1 VNLRDTLEAALA
13 LLQTAVQELGA
24 EFLIGDLPTVQG
36 DNQQLMQLFQN
47 LVGNALKF
55 HGEEPPSIMVSGR
68 RSGNEWVISVRDNG
82 IGIDPEK
89 AADVFQI
96 FRRLHSQE
104 QYPGTGIG
112 LAVCKRIV
120 ERHRGRI
127 WAQPNE
133 QGSGTTFAF
142 ALPAINENADPA
154 EVPRWRDP
162 AAEKEGEPE
171 FLFNELK

>member
-1 VNLRDTLEAALA
+1 
-13 LLQTAVQELGA
+13 
-24 EFLIGDLPTVQG
+24 VQG
-36 DNQQLMQLFQN
+36 DSQQLTQLFQN

-55 HGEEPPSIMVSGR
+55 HGTEPPSIMISGR
-68 RSGNEWVISVRDNG
+68 RSGNEWVVSVRDNG

-127 WAQPNE
+127 WAQANE
-133 QGSGTTFAF
+133 GYPGTTFHF
-142 ALPAINENADPA
+142 ALPALTQSASKNDE
-154 EVPRWRDP
+154 PRWP
-162 AAEKEGEPE
+162 EEPRRE
-171 FLFNELK
+171 EADLDLSELR